1 MRAASFICILATETE
16 TSFNRH
22 RVEKDDAP
30 RGTNASLSFLRK
42 SNFKIDNRGEDSID
56 LLYDILHAGCRK
68 RKSKLFL

>member
-30 RGTNASLSFLRK
+30 RKNK
-42 SNFKIDNRGEDSID
+42 SSAWNKREPEFFEKIEFQN
-56 LLYDILHAGCRK
+56 
-68 RKSKLFL
+68 